1 VSLLTKAG
9 DLVYTFRFLKLLVQ
23 KWEDTDA
30 FKLGLI
36 DKNGKRIKSKGLNT
50 SEERGAYTT
59 FHRLVYNI
67 KRLLEKI
74 PGGSSRLGTYAAA
87 LFLLKEHFG
96 VTDKNLQKITKES
109 GIDVLDMLEEQHSW
123 YLLEDAQLAPGV
135 YRVKNDKVIS
145 ETLDDIVI
153 AKDKIKIGDDCFPV
167 GDVFGINVYEGTH
180 INTGQK
186 IHFTLG
192 EIYK

>member
-1 VSLLTKAG
+1 MSLLTKAG

>member
-9 DLVYTFRFLKLLVQ
+9 DLVYTFRFLKLLVT

-36 DKNGKRIKSKGLNT
+36 DAKGKRIKSKGLNT

-74 PGGSSRLGTYAAA
+74 PGGSSRIGTYAAA

-96 VTDKNLQKITKES
+96 VSDKNLEKITKES
-109 GIDVLDMLEEQHSW
+109 GIDILDMLEEQHGW
-123 YLLEDAQLAPGV
+123 YLLNDNQISPGI
-135 YRVKNDKVIS
+135 YRVKNEKLIS

-153 AKDKIKIGDDCFPV
+153 AKDKVKVEDNCFPV
-167 GDVFGINVYEGTH
+167 GDVFGINVYQGIH

>member
-1 VSLLTKAG
+1 MSLLTKAG
-9 DLVYTFRFLKLLVQ
+9 DLVYTFRFLKLLVT

-36 DKNGKRIKSKGLNT
+36 DAKGKRIKSKGLNT

-74 PGGSSRLGTYAAA
+74 PGGSSRIGTYAAA

-96 VTDKNLQKITKES
+96 VSDKNLEKITKES
-109 GIDVLDMLEEQHSW
+109 GIDILDMLEEQHGW
-123 YLLEDAQLAPGV
+123 YLLNDNQISPGI
-135 YRVKNDKVIS
+135 YRVKNEKLIS

-153 AKDKIKIGDDCFPV
+153 AKDKVKVEDNCFPV
-167 GDVFGINVYEGTH
+167 GDVFGISVYQGIH

>member
-1 VSLLTKAG
+1 MSLLTKAG
-9 DLVYTFRFLKLLVQ
+9 DLVYTFRFLKLLVT

-36 DKNGKRIKSKGLNT
+36 DAKGKRIKSKGLNT

-74 PGGSSRLGTYAAA
+74 PGGSSRIGTYAAA

-96 VTDKNLQKITKES
+96 VSDKNLEKITKES
-109 GIDVLDMLEEQHSW
+109 GIDILDMLEEQHGW
-123 YLLEDAQLAPGV
+123 YLLNDNQISPGI
-135 YRVKNDKVIS
+135 YRVKNEKLIS

-153 AKDKIKIGDDCFPV
+153 AKDKVKVEDNCFPV
-167 GDVFGINVYEGTH
+167 GDVFGINVYQGIH

>member
-1 VSLLTKAG
+1 MSLLTKAG

-36 DKNGKRIKSKGLNT
+36 DEKGKRIKSKGLNT

>member
-9 DLVYTFRFLKLLVQ
+9 DLVYTFRFLKLLVT

-36 DKNGKRIKSKGLNT
+36 DAKGKRIKSKGLNT

-74 PGGSSRLGTYAAA
+74 PGGSSRIGTYAAA

-96 VTDKNLQKITKES
+96 VSDKNLQKITKES
-109 GIDVLDMLEEQHSW
+109 GIDILDMLEEQHGW
-123 YLLEDAQLAPGV
+123 YLLEENQLSPGI

-153 AKDKIKIGDDCFPV
+153 AKDKIKINDGCFPV
-167 GDVFGINVYEGTH
+167 GDIFGINIYEGTH

>member
-1 VSLLTKAG
+1 MSLLTKAG
-9 DLVYTFRFLKLLVQ
+9 DLVYTFRFLKLLVT

-30 FKLGLI
+30 YKLGII
-36 DKNGKRIKSKGLNT
+36 DENGKRIKSKNLNT

-74 PGGSSRLGTYAAA
+74 PGGSSRLGTYASA

-96 VTDKNLQKITKES
+96 VTDKNLQKITKET
-109 GIDVLDMLEEQHSW
+109 GIDILDMLEEQHGW
-123 YLLEDAQLAPGV
+123 YLLKENQLAPGV

-145 ETLDDIVI
+145 ETLDDIVV
-153 AKDKIKIGDDCFPV
+153 AKDKIKISDNCFPV

-186 IHFTLG
+186 IHFALG

>member
-1 VSLLTKAG
+1 MSLLTKAG

-96 VTDKNLQKITKES
+96 VTDNNLQKITKES
-109 GIDVLDMLEEQHSW
+109 GIDVLDMLEEQHGW

-135 YRVKNDKVIS
+135 YRVKNDKVLS

-153 AKDKIKIGDDCFPV
+153 ARDKVKIEDDCFPV
-167 GDVFGINVYEGTH
+167 GDVFGINVYEGVH
-180 INTGQK
+180 VNTGQK

>member
-96 VTDKNLQKITKES
+96 VTDNNLQKITKES
-109 GIDVLDMLEEQHSW
+109 GIDVLDMLEEQHGW

-135 YRVKNDKVIS
+135 YRVKNDKVLS

-153 AKDKIKIGDDCFPV
+153 ARDKVKIEDDCFPV
-167 GDVFGINVYEGTH
+167 GDVFGINVYEGVH
-180 INTGQK
+180 VNTGQK

>member
-1 VSLLTKAG
+1 MSLLTKAG

-30 FKLGLI
+30 YKLGI
-36 DKNGKRIKSKGLNT
+36 VDEKGKRIKSKGLNT

-67 KRLLEKI
+67 KRLLEKV

-96 VTDKNLQKITKES
+96 VTEKNMQKILKQS
-109 GIDVLDMLEEQHSW
+109 GLEVTDLLEEQHNW
-123 YLLEDAQLAPGV
+123 YVLQTGQVAPGV
-135 YRVKNDKVIS
+135 YRVKNNKLLSD
-145 ETLDDIVI
+145 TLDEIVN
-153 AKDKIKIGDDCFPV
+153 AKDKIKICEDCFPID
-167 GDVFGINVYEGTH
+167 DVFGINIYEGTH